1 MRKFGTLATALFI
14 ATLVIVFTFTNPIA
28 TTFINTADVALAP
41 QSALNTPAVIDP
53 SDFGFLAGTYRGDGY
68 SVRGSPLGK
77 QITRYIKP
85 DGSYE
90 SHGYTMVVGK
100 ITRGQDGEIRY
111 QDSISSG
118 TVEIIQK
125 KGMISG
131 LRFWRDK
138 NNNFM
143 VADLDKIN

>member
-1 MRKFGTLATALFI
+1 MRKFRTLATALFI
-14 ATLVIVFTFTNPIA
+14 AMLVIVFTFMSPAILPMN
-28 TTFINTADVALAP
+28 ADVALAQ
-41 QSALNTPAVIDP
+41 QSALNPPAVIDP

-90 SHGYTMVVGK
+90 SHGYIMVVGK
-100 ITRGQDGEIRY
+100 ITRDQDRKIWY
-111 QDSISSG
+111 QDSVSSG
-118 TVEIIQK
+118 TVEVIQK
-125 KGMISG
+125 KGAVFG

-138 NNNFM
+138 DNNLM
-143 VADLDKIN
+143 AADLDKTN